1 MATVHRN
8 VCYFHVEAALDNT
21 KSDQLKILRINKKMK
36 ETISLSYTLVLA
48 EVFLNFFYVNEFDS
62 ENLTIFRMNI
72 HAKLHSLRKN
82 IIRIYHECE
91 GGIEKSVPRITDWHH
106 EVCRMMTNGDSEGW
120 IFLTHPHMNF
130 LLTTTYCILY

>member
-1 MATVHRN
+1 
-8 VCYFHVEAALDNT
+8 
-21 KSDQLKILRINKKMK
+21 MK

-48 EVFLNFFYVNEFDS
+48 EVFLNIFYVNKSDS
-62 ENLTIFRMNI
+62 ENLTIFLMNI
-72 HAKLHSLRKN
+72 HAKLHPLRKN
-82 IIRIYHECE
+82 IIRIYHEFE

-120 IFLTHPHMNF
+120 IFLSHPHMNF